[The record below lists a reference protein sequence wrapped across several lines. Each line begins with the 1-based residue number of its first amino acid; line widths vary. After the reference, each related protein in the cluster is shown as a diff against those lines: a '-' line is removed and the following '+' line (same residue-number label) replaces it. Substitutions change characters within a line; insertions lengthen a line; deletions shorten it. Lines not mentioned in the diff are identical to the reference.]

1 MKDIGEANVILKIK
15 LIKGGN
21 GGVTLPY
28 THYVEKILSRFGYS
42 NSEPRLNS
50 L

>member
-1 MKDIGEANVILKIK
+1 MKDLGEANVILK

-21 GGVTLPY
+21 GGVTLSY
-28 THYVEKILSRFGYS
+28 THYMEKILSRFGYS
-42 NSEPRLNS
+42 NSELRLNS